1 MSANAEVGFSGGDLI
16 QGAIMIITLAR
27 ELEDLKSYFLFVSCG
42 MNLRKLLYGFLVGS
56 FY

>member
-1 MSANAEVGFSGGDLI
+1 MSANAEVGFSGGGLI
-16 QGAIMIITLAR
+16 QAIMIITLAR